1 MQSRKKELILF
12 GVLIAI
18 FLLMAILSPGRFLS
32 SYNLQTMAFQLP
44 EFGLIALGMMI
55 AILTG
60 GINLSITSGAA
71 LSGIIAAFIL
81 SANQGTQTGIWLV
94 ILAAV
99 GVILLVS
106 VALGTLNGAVIAYVG
121 AAPMLVTLGSKILYE
136 GISLWLTRGGA
147 VSNFPEAY
155 YWFGNASIGPIP
167 VPMIIFA
174 IIAVFT
180 YFLLERT
187 PWGTRVYMVGSNPTA
202 AVFSGINVKR
212 ILLQVYIYSSV
223 LAGLAAVIMLSRY
236 NSAKVDLG
244 SSYLL
249 QSVAAVVLGGTSMAG
264 GHGTVLG
271 TVIAVAILQVVSSGL
286 NILGVNRFIIEV
298 IMGAILIAVLTVNII
313 SARREAERRS
323 DVVPQSREEN
333 VDKSAAS

>member
-1 MQSRKKELILF
+1 
-12 GVLIAI
+12 
-18 FLLMAILSPGRFLS
+18 
-32 SYNLQTMAFQLP
+32 
-44 EFGLIALGMMI
+44 
-55 AILTG
+55 
-60 GINLSITSGAA
+60 
-71 LSGIIAAFIL
+71 
-81 SANQGTQTGIWLV
+81 
-94 ILAAV
+94 
-99 GVILLVS
+99 
-106 VALGTLNGAVIAYVG
+106 
-121 AAPMLVTLGSKILYE
+121 
-136 GISLWLTRGGA
+136 
-147 VSNFPEAY
+147 
-155 YWFGNASIGPIP
+155 
-167 VPMIIFA
+167 
-174 IIAVFT
+174 
-180 YFLLERT
+180 
-187 PWGTRVYMVGSNPTA
+187 MVGSNPTA

-212 ILLQVYIYSSV
+212 VLLQVYIYSSV

-323 DVVPQSREEN
+323 DVVPQGRQQD

>member
-1 MQSRKKELILF
+1 
-12 GVLIAI
+12 
-18 FLLMAILSPGRFLS
+18 
-32 SYNLQTMAFQLP
+32 
-44 EFGLIALGMMI
+44 MMI

-81 SANQGTQTGIWLV
+81 SANQGTQTGIWFV
-94 ILAAV
+94 IL
-99 GVILLVS
+99 
-106 VALGTLNGAVIAYVG
+106 
-121 AAPMLVTLGSKILYE
+121 GSCRRDSAGFCSPRYLEWSCYSLRGSGPYAGYPGKQDSLR

-174 IIAVFT
+174 IVAVFT

-212 ILLQVYIYSSV
+212 VLLQVYIYSSV

>member
-1 MQSRKKELILF
+1 MQSRKKELVLF
-12 GVLIAI
+12 MIFIAI
-18 FLLMAILSPGRFLS
+18 FILMAVLSPRFLS
-32 SYNLQTMAFQLP
+32 TYNLQTMAFQLP

-71 LSGIIAAFIL
+71 LSGIAAAFML
-81 SANQGTQTGIWLV
+81 SANQGTEAGIWL
-94 ILAAV
+94 IITAAV
-99 GVILLVS
+99 GVIMLVS
-106 VALGTLNGAVIAYVG
+106 VVLGTLNGTIIAYVG

-136 GISLWLTRGGA
+136 GISLWLTKGGA

-167 VPMIIFA
+167 VPMVIFA
-174 IIAVFT
+174 TVAVFT

-286 NILGVNRFIIEV
+286 NILGVHRFIIEV

-313 SARREAERRS
+313 SARREAARRS
-323 DVVPQSREEN
+323 DVLPQSRR
-333 VDKSAAS
+333 DGAGRSAAS